1 MLKRL
6 FRVLVS
12 SAVLAVDLL
21 RDAAGRLVGVTRQAG
36 CVVLYYHDV
45 PETRAAAFARQMDMA
60 LRWAEPVPPAATTK
74 LPHGRRCFAVT
85 FDDALAE
92 IQHTALPVLRAR
104 GIPTAVFVPTSF
116 VGRVAGWDMV
126 KGCGEQGQRVMSFA
140 ELRALDEELVLLG
153 SHTLRHPCLSTLP
166 QEELERELRESRR
179 VLEEQTGRP
188 VTLLSFPHGDYDARV
203 LAAAKEA
210 GYTRCFSIS
219 PDCRPQDESSFVVG
233 RVKADPR
240 DWPIEFFLKVRG
252 CYRWLGAASRAKAYV
267 CAKKV
272 NGKVVAPRKSVAA
285 AAKRGS
291 PRRRLSRCAAAV
303 E

>member
-12 SAVLAVDLL
+12 LAVLAFDLL
-21 RDAAGRLVGVTRQAG
+21 RDATRRLVGAPRPARW
-36 CVVLYYHDV
+36 VVLYYHSV
-45 PETRAAAFARQMDMA
+45 PEEYASTFARQMAMA
-60 LRWAEPVPPAATTK
+60 LRWAVPVPPTATT

-92 IQHTALPVLRAR
+92 IRDTALPVLRAR
-104 GIPTAVFVPTSF
+104 GIPAAVFVPTAF
-116 VGRVAGWDMV
+116 VDRAAAWEMA
-126 KGCGEQGQRVMSFA
+126 KGCSEQGRNVMSFA

-153 SHTLRHPCLSTLP
+153 SHTVSHPCLSTLP
-166 QEELERELRESRR
+166 QKELVRELRESRR
-179 VLEEQTGRP
+179 VLEEQTGRR

-219 PDCRPQDESSFVVG
+219 PDCQTPEEARFVFG

-240 DWPIEFFLKVRG
+240 DWPMEFRLKVLG

-272 NGKVVAPRKSVAA
+272 NGKAVAPRKSLVA
-285 AAKRGS
+285 AAKRRQCS
-291 PRRRLSRCAAAV
+291 RRSSCCVATV